1 MADEAPNAWL
11 ADGLREML
19 RLGGTDLH
27 LAPDSPPRIRVHGR
41 LQSLTALPL
50 TAAETQDAV
59 YSILHEARR
68 QRFERERDLH
78 CTFEVPG
85 LARFRASL
93 FHERGAVGAVFR
105 AIPLTI
111 PSLDALALPPAVR
124 AFCDA
129 RRGLVLV
136 AGPSGSGKSTTLASM
151 VDAIN
156 ADRALHIITLEDPIE
171 HVHVNRASMIRQ
183 REIDVDTVS
192 YVRGLRAALMEDADV
207 VVVSDIADTDTADM
221 VLRVAETG
229 HLVLAALSATSAID
243 AVNRVVDLF
252 PAAQQGQARS
262 RLAMTLVGVLSQV
275 LIGRADGSGKVA
287 AADLIVPTPAVRNLV
302 REDKIHQ
309 IYSLMQTG
317 QKRSGMQTFNQSLCD
332 LCRANLV
339 DGDAA
344 LAVSPVPDEL
354 REMLMRA
361 PGEIAPTLGPR
372 PRA

>member
-1 MADEAPNAWL
+1 
-11 ADGLREML
+11 
-19 RLGGTDLH
+19 
-27 LAPDSPPRIRVHGR
+27 
-41 LQSLTALPL
+41 
-50 TAAETQDAV
+50 
-59 YSILHEARR
+59 
-68 QRFERERDLH
+68 
-78 CTFEVPG
+78 
-85 LARFRASL
+85 
-93 FHERGAVGAVFR
+93 
-105 AIPLTI
+105 
-111 PSLDALALPPAVR
+111 
-124 AFCDA
+124 
-129 RRGLVLV
+129 
-136 AGPSGSGKSTTLASM
+136 
-151 VDAIN
+151 
-156 ADRALHIITLEDPIE
+156 
-171 HVHVNRASMIRQ
+171 
-183 REIDVDTVS
+183 
-192 YVRGLRAALMEDADV
+192 V

-243 AVNRVVDLF
+243 AVNRVLDLF

>member
-1 MADEAPNAWL
+1 MADETPNALL

-19 RLGGTDLH
+19 RQGGTDLH
-27 LAPDSPPRIRVHGR
+27 LAPGSPPRIRVHGQLR
-41 LQSLTALPL
+41 PLSAPPL
-50 TAAETQDAV
+50 TPAEAQDAV
-59 YSILHEARR
+59 YSILHLARR
-68 QRFERERDLH
+68 QRLERERDLH

-93 FHERGAVGAVFR
+93 FHQRGAVGAVFR
-105 AIPLTI
+105 VIPLTI
-111 PSLDALALPPAVR
+111 PPLEDLALPPAVR

-156 ADRALHIITLEDPIE
+156 AARALHIITLEDPIE
-171 HVHVNRASMIRQ
+171 HVHANRASMVRQ
-183 REIDVDTVS
+183 REIDTDTVS

-207 VVVSDIADTDTADM
+207 VAVGDIADLDTADM

-243 AVNRVVDLF
+243 AVNRVLDLF
-252 PAAQQGQARS
+252 PAAQQAQARS
-262 RLAMTLVGVLSQV
+262 RLALTLVGVVSLV
-275 LIGRADGSGKVA
+275 LVGRADGAGKVA
-287 AADLIVPTPAVRNLV
+287 AVDLIVPTAAVRNLV

-317 QKRSGMQTFNQSLCD
+317 QMKSGMQTFNHSLSQ
-332 LCRANLV
+332 LCRTHV
-339 DGDAA
+339 IDTGTA
-344 LAVSPVPDEL
+344 LSVSPAPEEL
-354 REMLMRA
+354 REMLTRA
-361 PGEIAPTLGPR
+361 QD
-372 PRA
+372 